1 MCCSYRQIGT
11 FLVVIFV
18 SSSDIASLSLV
29 DGKPVLDPPYASASD
44 GNNSSSSRDEN
55 SNVQKAIP
63 EYPVL
68 KLLSGSNATKVHRKL
83 LTGRS
88 RRSYCISEP
97 TSQCSTSCSCPSG
110 SSKLSHSALSG
121 GSCYTCSASSSSCS
135 SGYSLCCNKKCV
147 DSDYIRDGGTFGC
160 AQTSKQCTRFL
171 QPAKV
176 WHFNPHPTH
185 LSSVPFVSFLY
196 SFLFQRQRLRG
207 W

>member
-1 MCCSYRQIGT
+1 MLSGFNDCSSRLVQSDRFVWTQLASWQFKVGT
-11 FLVVIFV
+11 FLVVFFV

-97 TSQCSTSCSCPSG
+97 TSKCSTSCSCPSG
-110 SSKLSHSALSG
+110 SSKLSHSAES
-121 GSCYTCSASSSSCS
+121 TRTIVNPVA
-135 SGYSLCCNKKCV
+135 GY
-147 DSDYIRDGGTFGC
+147 
-160 AQTSKQCTRFL
+160 
-171 QPAKV
+171 
-176 WHFNPHPTH
+176 
-185 LSSVPFVSFLY
+185 
-196 SFLFQRQRLRG
+196 
-207 W
+207 